1 VVVTADIPMLGGP
14 GDEQSVTVD
23 LDEDGLPPPVVAAF
37 VLTDGPPRIEG
48 SYALEP
54 QAGAPGPPWVY
65 VWANR

>member
-1 VVVTADIPMLGGP
+1 MLGGP